1 MATFS
6 LFFFCH
12 LLHSL
17 IEFEGSRSLEPG
29 VSIGNGV
36 SKWFCACCGC
46 FTTRGTGTAFKER
59 FVVYT
64 LGLSQHQM
72 EQVALDQVCILDKE
86 LDVPKSQQ
94 MAEQS
99 YSPPY

>member
-72 EQVALDQVCILDKE
+72 EQVALDQGRSRLSSRTTAASKV
-86 LDVPKSQQ
+86 Q
-94 MAEQS
+94 MCTR
-99 YSPPY
+99 